1 MLAVDLLPWGC
12 VGVSSFPT
20 AEKKGCLRGLHTEPY
35 LYRLKE
41 DTDDMVVSLC
51 TCKTTLC
58 GLVSMF
64 TQPIQCCVRQ
74 VRWETTSGA
83 GTDISIHREAS

>member
-1 MLAVDLLPWGC
+1 MPVGVVVFDPTSSEATGSWVVLAADLLPWGC

-20 AEKKGCLRGLHTEPY
+20 PEKKGCLRGLHTEPY

-41 DTDDMVVSLC
+41 DTYDLVVSLC

-58 GLVSMF
+58 WPGVYVHSTYSAL
-64 TQPIQCCVRQ
+64 C
-74 VRWETTSGA
+74 
-83 GTDISIHREAS
+83 